1 MAIVSLEEA
10 RPDRQNAPMLFKANV
25 LNLIADGSVTLAFR
39 HWRRPTVRAGGTLRT
54 AIGVLLIEAV
64 ETVGAENLTVDDA
77 RRSGFVSR
85 DALLKSVLPRGEG
98 ALYRIAFSRLGDD
111 PREALRLDV
120 VDLAELTSRLARLDR
135 DRPWTIAAL
144 HLIGLRD
151 GTTAGEIAA
160 AFGLEKPVV
169 KRRIRQ
175 LKELGVTESLSSG
188 YRLSPRGRATLLSLP
203 KRASFEQH
211 G

>member
-1 MAIVSLEEA
+1 M
-10 RPDRQNAPMLFKANV
+10 
-25 LNLIADGSVTLAFR
+25 
-39 HWRRPTVRAGGTLRT
+39 RT

-64 ETVGAENLTVDDA
+64 ETVRAENLTVDDA

-111 PREALRLDV
+111 PREALRLDDRLDV

-175 LKELGVTESLSSG
+175 LKELGLTESLSSG

-203 KRASFEQH
+203 KRASFEQD

>member
-1 MAIVSLEEA
+1 M
-10 RPDRQNAPMLFKANV
+10 
-25 LNLIADGSVTLAFR
+25 
-39 HWRRPTVRAGGTLRT
+39 RT
-54 AIGVLLIEAV
+54 AIGVLLIETLEV
-64 ETVGAENLTVDDA
+64 VQAEDLTVDDA

-85 DALLKSVLPRGEG
+85 DALLKSVFPRGEG

-111 PREALRLDV
+111 PREALRLDDRLAG
-120 VDLAELTSRLARLDR
+120 VDLAELTSSLARLDR
-135 DRPWTIAAL
+135 DRPWTTAAL
-144 HLIGLRD
+144 RLIGLRD

-175 LKELGVTESLSSG
+175 LKELGLTESLSSG

-203 KRASFEQH
+203 KSASVEPD

>member
-1 MAIVSLEEA
+1 
-10 RPDRQNAPMLFKANV
+10 MLFKAAL

-64 ETVGAENLTVDDA
+64 EAVRAEDLTEDDA

-85 DALLKSVLPRGEG
+85 DALLKSVVPRGEG

-111 PREALRLDV
+111 PREALRLEDCLDDI
-120 VDLAELTSRLARLDR
+120 DLADLTASLARLDR
-135 DRPWTIAAL
+135 DRPWTAAVL
-144 HLIGLRD
+144 RLIGQRD
-151 GTTAGEIAA
+151 GTTAVEIAA
-160 AFGLEKPVV
+160 AIRLEKPVV

-175 LKELGVTESLSSG
+175 LKELGLTESLSSG
-188 YRLSPRGRATLLSLP
+188 YRLSPRGRAALPSLP
-203 KRASFEQH
+203 KRVSSEEDD
-211 G
+211 

>member
-1 MAIVSLEEA
+1 
-10 RPDRQNAPMLFKANV
+10 MLFKAAL

-64 ETVGAENLTVDDA
+64 ETVRAEDLTEDDA

-85 DALLKSVLPRGEG
+85 DALLKSVVPRGEG

-111 PREALRLDV
+111 PREALRLEDCLDDI
-120 VDLAELTSRLARLDR
+120 DLADLTGSLARLDR
-135 DRPWTIAAL
+135 DRPWTVAVL
-144 HLIGLRD
+144 RLIGLQD

-160 AFGLEKPVV
+160 AIGLEKPVV

-175 LKELGVTESLSSG
+175 LKELGLTESLSSG
-188 YRLSPRGRATLLSLP
+188 YRLSPRGRAVLPSLP
-203 KRASFEQH
+203 KRASSGED

>member
-1 MAIVSLEEA
+1 M
-10 RPDRQNAPMLFKANV
+10 
-25 LNLIADGSVTLAFR
+25 
-39 HWRRPTVRAGGTLRT
+39 RT

-64 ETVGAENLTVDDA
+64 ETVRAEDLTGDDA
-77 RRSGFVSR
+77 RRSGFPSR

-98 ALYRIAFSRLGDD
+98 TLYRITFGRLGDD
-111 PREALRLDV
+111 PRDALRLHDRLDGA
-120 VDLAELTSRLARLDR
+120 DLADLTGRLARLDR
-135 DRPWTIAAL
+135 DRPWTTAVL
-144 HLIGLRD
+144 CLIGQRD

-175 LKELGVTESLSSG
+175 LKELGLTESLSSG
-188 YRLSPRGRATLLSLP
+188 YRLSPRVRTVLPSLP
-203 KRASFEQH
+203 KRVSFGED